1 MGLLDKHI
9 KKEIRYSSKD
19 FTLYEPSQ
27 FQREELTK
35 IVMDNSKIE
44 GDNLTAEYG
53 IDMIRYILKE
63 ITNIGEEVNE
73 LTNDE
78 LEKLI
83 DNGDRDIELL
93 IREITILLEEISDD
107 SIYILSKQVKMMND
121 LLNTLDANG
130 DVDKL
135 KNKFNK
141 FTKKYKLKMT
151 WEDLMD
157 NKEEQQR
164 LLKELNKQNKEL
176 K

>member
-19 FTLYEPSQ
+19 FTIYEPYE
-27 FQREELTK
+27 FQREELMK

-73 LTNDE
+73 LTNEE
-78 LEKLI
+78 LEKLL
-83 DNGDRDIELL
+83 DNGDRELELL
-93 IREITILLEEISDD
+93 MREITILLEEISED
-107 SIYILSKQVKMMND
+107 SIYILSKQIKMMND
-121 LLNTLDANG
+121 LITTLDNNG
-130 DVDKL
+130 DISKL
-135 KNKFNK
+135 EKKFNK
-141 FTKKYKLKMT
+141 FAKKYKLKMT
-151 WEDLMD
+151 WEDLM
-157 NKEEQQR
+157 NNSEEQQR
-164 LLKELNKQNKEL
+164 LLQELNKQNKEL

>member
-1 MGLLDKHI
+1 MGLLEKHI

-19 FTLYEPSQ
+19 FILYEPTD

-53 IDMIRYILKE
+53 IDIIRYILKE

-73 LTNDE
+73 LTNEE
-78 LEKLI
+78 LEKKL
-83 DNGDRDIELL
+83 DNGDRELELL
-93 IREITILLEEISDD
+93 IREITTLLEEISED
-107 SIYILSKQVKMMND
+107 SVYILSKQVKMMND
-121 LLNTLDANG
+121 LLNSLDTNG
-130 DVDKL
+130 DINKL

-141 FTKKYKLKMT
+141 FAKKYKLKMT
-151 WEDLMD
+151 WEDLM
-157 NKEEQQR
+157 NNSEEQQR